1 MYMIFGFTAV
11 TMAQGKRAV
20 TRLQLEDQNREE
32 SPSGTPSPTM
42 TAQHTVAAIATIT
55 PRLLPV
61 SAAKG
66 GARIGSRSGDSHAE
80 TIVDHAYRP
89 TRMLVPSETDAGVV
103 RYGSTFRPIRT
114 GDDGQERANNGQN
127 ACRRQSARLTKTIR
141 RMLKVVIILMEV
153 IKNFVEVVINF
164 AEMVI
169 NLSEMVRRVAGR
181 IRGIIGRVA
190 GMGTV
195 KDRILGAASSVG
207 SIDGVVVVATADYTL
222 LIYISGSVSSVG
234 RSINTMARKS
244 SMLSGRGCV
253 MDRRINIMLGECQH
267 GGRKGQHGGRERAN
281 GGQEGQLGGREC
293 EDKGN
298 EKGEYRSTPL
308 GCIANINYSAT
319 VTVARRLKETGDSSS
334 TPPLP
339 LVVMLSR
346 LTPILTSS
354 SATVSARFSDS
365 AWL

>member
-20 TRLQLEDQNREE
+20 TRLQLEEQNREE

-89 TRMLVPSETDAGVV
+89 TRMLVPSDTDAGVV

-141 RMLKVVIILMEV
+141 RMLEVVIILMEV
-153 IKNFVEVVINF
+153 IINFAEMVIKF

-181 IRGIIGRVA
+181 IWGIIGSADSVA
-190 GMGTV
+190 TV
-195 KDRILGAASSVG
+195 KDRTLGTASSDS

-222 LIYISGSVSSVG
+222 LIYISGRASSVG
-234 RSINTMARKS
+234 RSINTMARRS
-244 SMLSGRGCV
+244 SILGGRGRV
-253 MDRRINIMLGECQH
+253 MGRRINIMLGECQH

-281 GGQEGQLGGREC
+281 GGREC
-293 EDKGN
+293 SDKGN
-298 EKGEYRSTPL
+298 KKGEHRSTPL

-354 SATVSARFSDS
+354 SATVAARFSDS
-365 AWL
+365 A